1 MADTHEPQSLINEA
15 EQAAKVGDYSTAER
29 LLREAADLQEAGPP
43 ALRAELANTLNNL
56 GVVCELTDN
65 PVEAERCFRRAH
77 QIAVDVLAPNHPFV
91 TTARKNL
98 EDFCA
103 ANGKDPFPQGEPQ
116 PRRAVTPSVERGQ
129 DLVTAPPLTD
139 LLRDLMPVP
148 PPQSAPAP
156 TPAPPPAVSVR
167 PKSTATAPP
176 PELTPRA
183 SSRTLAFGL
192 IAVALL
198 FAVFLARSLFFREPA
213 ARDVP
218 ATTSSEP
225 PARTAPAQLPPPAP
239 RPAPAPTEPSKP
251 AARAPESKPQ
261 EAAEG
266 RNAKVDERR
275 PSATASTSTV
285 SVVSGEL
292 CRTLRTGGGEWR
304 CEATGGSVR
313 AGQLFFYTRVKS
325 ARDAVVEHRWYQ
337 GNQLRKSV
345 DLTIAAN
352 PGSGYRTYSRNTVS
366 SGEWRVELRTKA
378 GEVLHEE
385 RVTVR

>member
-1 MADTHEPQSLINEA
+1 MGATGDGACGDLMADTHEPQSLINEA

-116 PRRAVTPSVERGQ
+116 PRRAVTRSVERGP

-148 PPQSAPAP
+148 PPHSAPAP
-156 TPAPPPAVSVR
+156 TPAPPPPVSVR

-183 SSRTLAFGL
+183 SSRTLAIGL

-213 ARDVP
+213 TRDVP

-225 PARTAPAQLPPPAP
+225 PARTAPAQLPRPRHSLLRRQQSHRSPLRELPSQNPKRRQKAGMRKSMNGGQAR
-239 RPAPAPTEPSKP
+239 RPARVPYPSSAASCAALSAPVVESGDVKRR
-251 AARAPESKPQ
+251 AARCARVNYS
-261 EAAEG
+261 
-266 RNAKVDERR
+266 
-275 PSATASTSTV
+275 ST
-285 SVVSGEL
+285 
-292 CRTLRTGGGEWR
+292 
-304 CEATGGSVR
+304 R
-313 AGQLFFYTRVKS
+313 A
-325 ARDAVVEHRWYQ
+325 
-337 GNQLRKSV
+337 
-345 DLTIAAN
+345 
-352 PGSGYRTYSRNTVS
+352 
-366 SGEWRVELRTKA
+366 
-378 GEVLHEE
+378 
-385 RVTVR
+385 